1 MHELRPHSFKNN
13 HKEIYMYVKKLP
25 LTHLLK
31 VKFKEMFP
39 KPTAE
44 ENFLGD
50 KRIKN
55 TLGFRMS
62 ILYIL
67 VRWGL
72 MKKLTNTT
80 GTFRR

>member
-13 HKEIYMYVKKLP
+13 HKEIHMYVKKLP

-31 VKFKEMFP
+31 VKFKEMLP

-55 TLGFRMS
+55 TLGFRMF

>member
-1 MHELRPHSFKNN
+1 
-13 HKEIYMYVKKLP
+13 MYVKKLP

-31 VKFKEMFP
+31 VKFKEMLS

-62 ILYIL
+62 ILSVL
-67 VRWGL
+67 VRWGM
-72 MKKLTNTT
+72 MKILTNTT

>member
-1 MHELRPHSFKNN
+1 MHELCPHSFKNN
-13 HKEIYMYVKKLP
+13 HKEIHMYVKKLP
-25 LTHLLK
+25 LIHLLK
-31 VKFKEMFP
+31 VKFKQMLP

-55 TLGFRMS
+55 TLGFRIS
-62 ILYIL
+62 LLYVL

-80 GTFRR
+80 GNFRR